1 MERRPPRIIQ
11 AIMAMVLTL
20 FLQPGILRAA
30 PLLVIS
36 EFMALNQ
43 NGLRDEDGDR
53 SDWIELHNPSPQP
66 VSLAEL
72 ALTDDPGDPMRWKL
86 PAGTI
91 PAGGYLVIFA
101 SGKNRLTPAGPWH
114 TSFRLAAEGEYLAL
128 TWQGIIL
135 SEFAPAFPSQLPDVS
150 FGLLPGFSSPQF
162 MTQPSPGLP
171 NIVSPPVAPV
181 TFTPPSGTFTSSLQ
195 ISLAT
200 ADPHAVIWYTLDGSP
215 PVPGGSL
222 RYMGP
227 LEATASTRLRAVAAS
242 GGLISAVT
250 SAAWI
255 RISAELAAWQSPLP
269 ILLIENFG
277 QGTVPAKGWSSN
289 GSGIRQV
296 PRQEAAWLIFARNG
310 GMASPSSAPQLSG
323 FIGIRGRGAIS
334 TTWAQK
340 PYHIQPRDPAG
351 AKTDA
356 SPLGLPANDEFA
368 LYYPD
373 PTGGDFRDPT
383 MLFNTFAYEL
393 SRALGRWAPRFRFT
407 EVFLNED
414 GGPLTTADRRGVYA
428 LLEKVSQGS
437 DRIPIDRLSAD
448 GQRGGALLSINRMD
462 PEPET
467 GWPAP
472 NGATA
477 PQFFHTAGPDGILQ
491 TPANSFPVRGDDL
504 PSWAQAFL
512 NFDQPSGDTISSS
525 QRGALEAWFRGFE
538 QTLYNDSTWLHP
550 TSGYKAWLDTPDW
563 VQGYLLHNLIRH
575 SDALRLSLYPWLGN
589 DRRLRMGPLWD
600 VNFGGYYVQG
610 TAAAAPWYRREQ
622 LWFPRLFADPD
633 FLQQY
638 TDQWAAWRA
647 ASLSDAAMAQIID
660 AQAAEITPA
669 KAVAQ
674 GLPSAG
680 EWNARLATMK
690 QWLRDRAAFLD
701 EQFLPIPAIAPH
713 GGNVPAG
720 TSFSITTSAESAAWQ
735 PDGDPRA
742 SGGLPA
748 TGSSTAPGGLIGGD
762 VRITARSRSGA
773 SWSAPASAVFVTDA
787 SDPLPGDLILSE
799 VHYHPASPT
808 NSEDA
813 DAGRTSADFEFI
825 EILNRSTRKISLLAC
840 GLQGAVTF
848 SFLHGSQWSLEPGG
862 RIVAVASKAAFSSR
876 YGPGIRTAGE
886 FEGRL
891 PDRGGSLQLTA
902 QGVPVDSLSW
912 MDGAPWPE
920 AADGR
925 GYSLTRITTVPPE
938 SVSQPEAWRSSVTI
952 GGSPGSSDAVAFSG
966 GDTSSWASYALPW
979 PHSLELT
986 AAPAGWALAICVPP
1000 GNDDANWI
1008 PESASSPA
1016 GPWEK
1021 PGGWIYAGESRNPDG
1036 LRRLHWTSPAPLRFQ
1051 RVRASRR

>member
-11 AIMAMVLTL
+11 AIMAMVLMVVG
-20 FLQPGILRAA
+20 QPGTLSAA
-30 PLLVIS
+30 PPLVIS

-43 NGLRDEDGDR
+43 HGLRDEDGDH
-53 SDWIELHNPSPQP
+53 SDWIELHNPSPHP

-72 ALTDDPGDPMRWKL
+72 ALTDDPGDPARWRL
-86 PAGTI
+86 PEGTVS
-91 PAGGYLVIFA
+91 AGGYLVIFA
-101 SGKNRLTPAGPWH
+101 SGKNRRPPGGPWH
-114 TSFRLAAEGEYLAL
+114 ASFRLAAEGEYLAL

-135 SEFAPAFPSQLPDVS
+135 SEFAPAFPSQRPDVS
-150 FGLLPGFSSPQF
+150 FGLLPGTPSAQF
-162 MTQPSPGLP
+162 MTQPSPGRP

-181 TFTPPSGTFTSSLQ
+181 TFIPPSGTFTAPLQ

-200 ADPHAVIWYTLDGSP
+200 DDPEAVIWYTLDGSL
-215 PVPGGSL
+215 PVPGSSI
-222 RYMGP
+222 RYEGP
-227 LEATASTRLRAVAAS
+227 LEAAASIRLRAVAAA
-242 GGLISAVT
+242 GGLVSAVT
-250 SAAWI
+250 SATWV

-269 ILLIENFG
+269 ILLIDNFG

-296 PRQEAAWLIFARNG
+296 PRQEAAWFLFARNG

-323 FIGIRGRGAIS
+323 LVGIRGRGAIS

-340 PYHIQPRDPAG
+340 PYHLQPRDSTGAG
-351 AKTDA
+351 TDA
-356 SPLGLPANDEFA
+356 APLGLPANDEFA

-373 PTGGDFRDPT
+373 PTSGDFRDPT
-383 MLFNTFAYEL
+383 MLFNTFAYEM

-414 GGPLTTADRRGVYA
+414 GGPVTAADRRGVYA
-428 LLEKVSQGS
+428 LLEKVSRGS
-437 DRIPIDRLSAD
+437 DRLPFDRLGAD
-448 GQRGGALLSINRMD
+448 GQRGGALFSINRMD

-472 NGATA
+472 NGATV

-491 TPANSFPVRGDDL
+491 TPANSFPVQGDDL

-512 NFDQPSGDTISSS
+512 NFDQPSGDAISSS
-525 QRGALEAWFRGFE
+525 QRSTLEAWFRGFE
-538 QTLYNDSTWLHP
+538 QTLYDDRTWLHP
-550 TSGYKAWLDTPDW
+550 TDGYRAWLDSADW

-610 TAAAAPWYRREQ
+610 SAAAAPWYRREQ

-647 ASLSDAAMAQIID
+647 SRLSDGSMAQIID

-674 GLPSAG
+674 GLPSEQ

-701 EQFLPIPAIAPH
+701 AQFLPLPAIVPP

-720 TSFSITTSAESAAWQ
+720 TSFAITTSAESAVWQ
-735 PDGDPRA
+735 SGGDPRA

-748 TGSSTAPGGLIGGD
+748 PGSSTTPGGLIGGD
-762 VRITARSRSGA
+762 ARITARSRSG
-773 SWSAPASAVFVTDA
+773 STWSAPASAVFVTDA
-787 SDPLPGDLILSE
+787 ADPAPGDLIFSE
-799 VHYHPASPT
+799 IHYHPASPST
-808 NSEDA
+808 AEDSGT
-813 DAGRTSADFEFI
+813 GRTSDDFEFI
-825 EILNRSTRKISLLAC
+825 EILNRSTRKISLLDC
-840 GLQGAVTF
+840 ELRGAVTY
-848 SFLHGSQWSLEPGG
+848 SFLRGSHWSLEPGG
-862 RIVAVASKAAFSSR
+862 RLVAVASQSAFSSR

-891 PDRGGSLQLTA
+891 PDRGGSLALA
-902 QGVPVDSLSW
+902 ARGVTLASFAWNDR
-912 MDGAPWPE
+912 APWPE
-920 AADGR
+920 AADGQ
-925 GYSLTRITTVPPE
+925 GYSLTRITTAPPE
-938 SVSQPEAWRSSVTI
+938 SGTQPDAWRSSVAI
-952 GGSPGSSDAVAFSG
+952 GGSPGSSDAAAYSG
-966 GDTSSWASYALPW
+966 GDPSSWAGYALPW
-979 PHSLELT
+979 PQSLRLTPGPMGWELD
-986 AAPAGWALAICVPP
+986 LCVPP
-1000 GNDDANWI
+1000 GHDDAAWT
-1008 PESASSPA
+1008 PESAASPA
-1016 GPWEK
+1016 GPWDQA
-1021 PGGWIYAGESRNPDG
+1021 GGWIYAGESRTAGG
-1036 LRRLHWTSPAPLRFQ
+1036 LRRLHWTGSAPQRFQ
-1051 RVRASRR
+1051 RIRASRR